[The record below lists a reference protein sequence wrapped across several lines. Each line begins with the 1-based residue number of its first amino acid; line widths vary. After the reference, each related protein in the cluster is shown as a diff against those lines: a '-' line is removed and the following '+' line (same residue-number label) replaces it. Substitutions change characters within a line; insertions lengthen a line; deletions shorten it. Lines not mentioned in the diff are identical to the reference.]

1 MVISLKTYYYLCF
14 SWILPGQLY
23 RQ

>member
-14 SWILPGQLY
+14 SWILPV
-23 RQ
+23 